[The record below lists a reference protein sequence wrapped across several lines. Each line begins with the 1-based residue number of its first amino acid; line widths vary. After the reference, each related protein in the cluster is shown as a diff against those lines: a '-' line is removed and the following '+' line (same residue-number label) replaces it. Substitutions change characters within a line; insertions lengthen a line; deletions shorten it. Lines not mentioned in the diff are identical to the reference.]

1 MVAVPLKSRPRV
13 ANSDEA
19 AERGERGR
27 MVVVYRWS
35 PAIRRGLD
43 INKLHTEI
51 VNDLKKMLDC
61 HNVLAKTFRMIRDK
75 FQEDR
80 SSNVRLRLIGKRG
93 TNERRYNLPTVSKVA
108 ALVVGDFELSRGDIV
123 TEDIDRIISAKIPDE
138 LIDTHYYEVVEFFM
152 MHGSCGPMRNYSP
165 CIQDDRCT
173 KHFPMKSVLKT
184 TIDEDGY
191 PI

>member
-1 MVAVPLKSRPRV
+1 MVVVPLKSRPRV

-51 VNDLKKMLDC
+51 VNDLKEMLDC

-93 TNERRYNLPTVSKVA
+93 TNETRYNLPTVSEVA

-123 TEDIDRIISAKIPDE
+123 TEDGYREDIHYNGGDETTQGRKCVSIREYFAYKIQDRKDE
-138 LIDTHYYEVVEFFM
+138 VPTILYSRRLFQQFLID
-152 MHGSCGPMRNYSP
+152 
-165 CIQDDRCT
+165 
-173 KHFPMKSVLKT
+173 
-184 TIDEDGY
+184 
-191 PI
+191 